1 LGMFRPI
8 SDSNNL
14 SSADASGSAMVMAGS
29 NKQWPHLSDPSHQ
42 YRIEKAIS
50 PAVAVAV
57 GKNGDNPEGAAAL

>member
-1 LGMFRPI
+1 
-8 SDSNNL
+8 
-14 SSADASGSAMVMAGS
+14 MAGS
-29 NKQWPHLSDPSHQ
+29 NKQWLHLSDPSHQ